1 MQPYAL
7 MHMLLHETGKTRDR
21 KLFYIGKN
29 ILQSGKLTT
38 VFKIKIYVVLCL
50 ICKIKSNQMTLFKNR
65 RIAYI
70 IFFLNTIDYLVSI
83 HLPYN
88 QKLNNQNW
96 HTGRFYVPEGSLSLS
111 HSNHLP
117 MG

>member
-1 MQPYAL
+1 MDKKGVKAKQKNKQKKPLGTIQAHVQPCAL

-50 ICKIKSNQMTLFKNR
+50 TCKIKSNQITLFKNH

-70 IFFLNTIDYLVSI
+70 IFF
-83 HLPYN
+83 
-88 QKLNNQNW
+88 
-96 HTGRFYVPEGSLSLS
+96 
-111 HSNHLP
+111 
-117 MG
+117 

>member
-1 MQPYAL
+1 MDKKKGVKAKQTNKKKTLGTIQAHVQPCAL

-50 ICKIKSNQMTLFKNR
+50 ICTIKSNQMTLFKNR

-70 IFFLNTIDYLVSI
+70 IFV
-83 HLPYN
+83 
-88 QKLNNQNW
+88 
-96 HTGRFYVPEGSLSLS
+96 
-111 HSNHLP
+111 
-117 MG
+117 